1 MMVIRQGIIKRGLK
15 VLPEVPPV
23 ENFREIEIIPT
34 VGDIRNPEIPYLRKN
49 KVKGKFD
56 DGMTGNTI

>member
-1 MMVIRQGIIKRGLK
+1 MMVIRQEIIKRAVK
-15 VLPEVPPV
+15 ALPEVPPA
-23 ENFREIEIIPT
+23 ENFREIEIIRT
-34 VGDIRNPEIPYLRKN
+34 VGDTRNPEIPYLRKN

>member
-1 MMVIRQGIIKRGLK
+1 MMVIRQEVIKRGLK
-15 VLPEVPPV
+15 VLPEVPPA
-23 ENFREIEIIPT
+23 ENFREIEIIRT
-34 VGDIRNPEIPYLRKN
+34 VGDIRNPVITYLRKN